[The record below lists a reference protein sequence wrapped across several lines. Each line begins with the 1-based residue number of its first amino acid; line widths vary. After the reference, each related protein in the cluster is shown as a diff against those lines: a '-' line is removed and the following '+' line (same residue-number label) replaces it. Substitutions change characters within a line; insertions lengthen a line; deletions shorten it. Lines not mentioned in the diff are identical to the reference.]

1 MNIVLIVHEPV
12 SGGVT
17 VHLTV
22 FPTSV
27 EIHDRHKM
35 KALLTQNLQDRP

>member
-1 MNIVLIVHEPV
+1 MYMNIVHIHRPT

-22 FPTSV
+22 FP
-27 EIHDRHKM
+27 
-35 KALLTQNLQDRP
+35 LLAWKFVTNIK